1 MIQDLISGNS
11 FGTLIVFTIIAVIV
25 LMVMVENLRT
35 RLRSVP
41 EQAEILT
48 QQYALAHNESV
59 VSEAA
64 ITRDQQLIADLE
76 RQLAQHEAA
85 LEEKRQRLSD
95 ARNRIPSLVYVLD
108 QIIQLTHQPWLVP
121 VRLEGAT
128 AKDGDWASGRRYL
141 VYGEDI
147 ENARRRIEVR
157 FPAREGYRAAEP
169 QPFEV
174 S

>member
-41 EQAEILT
+41 EQAEILA
-48 QQYALAHNESV
+48 QQFALAHNESIA
-59 VSEAA
+59 SEVA
-64 ITRDQQLIADLE
+64 IARDEQLIAGLE
-76 RQLAQHEAA
+76 RQLAQSEAA

-95 ARNRIPSLVYVLD
+95 ARNRVPSLVYVLD
-108 QIIQLTHQPWLVP
+108 QIIQLTHRPWLVP
-121 VRLEGAT
+121 VRLEGVT
-128 AKDGDWASGRRYL
+128 AKDGDWVSGRRYL

-157 FPAREGYRAAEP
+157 FPSREGYRAAEP